1 MQALNVE
8 KSKDTKKKP
17 LKIHFLRRS
26 LQDHPGGEEGSCGHK
41 PHHQEYQLQG
51 QLCKV

>member
-1 MQALNVE
+1 MHSLYVE
-8 KSKDTKKKP
+8 KSNDIKKTIR
-17 LKIHFLRRS
+17 IHFQRRS
-26 LQDHPGGEEGSCGHK
+26 LQDNPGGEEGSCGHK